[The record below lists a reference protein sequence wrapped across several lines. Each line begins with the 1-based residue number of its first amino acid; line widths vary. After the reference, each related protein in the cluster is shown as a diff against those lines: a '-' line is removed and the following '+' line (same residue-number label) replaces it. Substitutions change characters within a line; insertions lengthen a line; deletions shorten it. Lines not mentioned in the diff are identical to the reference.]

1 MTMPVRLALLARVLC
16 LIVVALMGSGV
27 FVRGEAWGQAQP
39 NYSEILDNGLTAL
52 SEATEKLKSLTSNA
66 SAESEG
72 PSVQMTEA
80 ETRAI
85 IGGTGA
91 TTGPAAGLTGSG
103 ASYEA
108 TRTEEDRYN
117 TKKYLDTGANGFKG
131 GSVSIRPMQGIQQIA
146 DSKVVKGM
154 LKDLI
159 TSEVPVMYQT
169 MMMVENGA
177 ATGFIGA
184 MGSVGDI
191 LDSTMQASRLQ
202 LAMYDAFDDTGRDK
216 KRYQE
221 AIRVEMTKNHADSWP
236 SALWAAAADKLD
248 KQSVT
253 PIPQQYNSAHEE
265 SGGPS
270 ANTNESNAKDEEP
283 TQEAELAEE
292 LFTEPKD
299 WEKLE
304 AEQRARQNET
314 LDEWKE
320 EFKDRIGDIT
330 TTYTNREGWIEQ
342 TFTVKPGTR
351 SLDKDANKAAEAA
364 YKGMMK
370 ILRKYCNFKAGSS
383 NYYTGM
389 FQKKKPGDLLLEL
402 KEEREDASA
411 PDMPLSINYIDALFN
426 STMGDDEFTEDG
438 WFVPGTCSAV
448 FDATKEM
455 PDSGPNLESGI
466 TMKDCKEN
474 TCLIHQL
481 IAAGARFVGRS
492 RVYHEY
498 LILLR
503 TAMRMTTN
511 NQQRELLNYLIEQNL
526 DNLNLQ
532 SEIADNQERWISFTN
547 QLSAIA
553 QGRVGSTIFRP
564 QSGNIT
570 SKGVDSVSK

>member
-1 MTMPVRLALLARVLC
+1 MKMPVRLALLARVLC

-27 FVRGEAWGQAQP
+27 FVRSEAWGQAQP
-39 NYSEILDNGLTAL
+39 NYREILDNGLTAL
-52 SEATEKLKSLTSNA
+52 SEATKKFKSLTSNA

-72 PSVQMTEA
+72 PSEKVIKA
-80 ETRAI
+80 ETQAN
-85 IGGTGA
+85 IGSTGT
-91 TTGPAAGLTGSG
+91 TTGSAAGLTTSS
-103 ASYEA
+103 ASSDA
-108 TRTEEDRYN
+108 TAAEEDPYKIRQFS
-117 TKKYLDTGANGFKG
+117 DTGANGFKG

-154 LKDLI
+154 LKELI

-221 AIRVEMTKNHADSWP
+221 AIKVEMTKNHADSWP

-253 PIPQQYNSAHEE
+253 PIPQQYNSDHEE

-270 ANTNESNAKDEEP
+270 ANTNESNAEGAES
-283 TQEAELAEE
+283 TEEAELAEE
-292 LFTEPKD
+292 LFTEPED
-299 WEKLE
+299 WKKLE
-304 AEQRARQNET
+304 AEQRARQNEK
-314 LDEWKE
+314 LNEWKL
-320 EFKDRIGDIT
+320 EFKKRIGDIK

-370 ILRKYCNFKAGSS
+370 ILRKYCNFKAGGS
-383 NYYTGM
+383 NYYIGM

-426 STMGDDEFTEDG
+426 STMGDDEFTADG
-438 WFVPGTCSAV
+438 WFSPGTCGEV
-448 FDATKEM
+448 FAEAKKM
-455 PDSGPNLESGI
+455 PDGEPDFESGF

-498 LILLR
+498 LILLQ

-511 NQQRELLNYLIEQNL
+511 NEQRERLNFLIEQNL